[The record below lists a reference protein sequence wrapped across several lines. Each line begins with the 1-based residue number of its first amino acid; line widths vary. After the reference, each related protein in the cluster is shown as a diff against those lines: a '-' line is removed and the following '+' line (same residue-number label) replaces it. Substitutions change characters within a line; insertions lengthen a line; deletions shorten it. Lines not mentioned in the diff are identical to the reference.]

1 MIRLNEK
8 DVPLPTATPSIE
20 ISKTQPNT
28 SENEI
33 SETSEEEPEVCDKTA
48 SNTIIDIQT
57 PTLQIYHIKIYEHRK
72 I

>member
-33 SETSEEEPEVCDKTA
+33 SETSEEESEVCDKTA
-48 SNTIIDIQT
+48 SNTIIDI
-57 PTLQIYHIKIYEHRK
+57 
-72 I
+72 

>member
-8 DVPLPTATPSIE
+8 DVPLPTPTPSIE

-48 SNTIIDIQT
+48 SNTIIDI
-57 PTLQIYHIKIYEHRK
+57 
-72 I
+72 